1 VVTFASILLLALGLA
16 MDAAAV
22 SAVRGLA
29 TPRILPRHAA
39 LVAIFF
45 GGFQALMPLLGWV
58 IGRRAGPLVQ
68 AWDHWVA
75 FVLLS
80 AIGGKMLWESRSSD
94 GAVLDGRD
102 LYGFRVML
110 ILAVA
115 TSIDA
120 LAVGVTLPLLHAPL
134 ILSVITIGVTTA
146 LLSVLGLFAGRQFG
160 ARLGPRLDFVG
171 GIVLIGLGAKI
182 LVDHLRR
189 G

>member
-1 VVTFASILLLALGLA
+1 MTFASILVLAVGLA

-29 TPRILPRHAA
+29 TPRILRRHVA

-58 IGRRAGPLVQ
+58 IGRGAGRLIQ

-80 AIGGKMLWESRSSD
+80 AIGGKMLWESRSSE
-94 GAVLDGRD
+94 GEVPSGGD

-110 ILAVA
+110 VLAVA

-134 ILSVITIGVTTA
+134 LLSVITIGCTTA

-171 GIVLIGLGAKI
+171 GIVLIALGAKI
-182 LVDHLRR
+182 LVDHLQHA
-189 G
+189 